1 MDPTINFFRKI
12 RFPAGQEQFQ
22 DKRVTVWH
30 IKPFVRVYMHL
41 HVLAFLCVLLEI
53 LQLQEIG
60 FPCWELIHFCN
71 FQKVLD
77 KSLITILFLLSTCNG
92 NTYLFKQYYD
102 IPYIKLVI
110 TDYFSL

>member
-12 RFPAGQEQFQ
+12 HFPAGQEQFQ

-30 IKPFVRVYMHL
+30 KPFVRIYMHL
-41 HVLAFLCVLLEI
+41 YVLAFLCVLLEF
-53 LQLQEIG
+53 LRLQEIG

-92 NTYLFKQYYD
+92 NTY
-102 IPYIKLVI
+102 
-110 TDYFSL
+110 